1 MNPRMYLSALVC
13 VAVIRTV
20 MTAPT
25 KVTKKEKNASSQSS
39 SSSTALSMLAFQP
52 ARGCT
57 IRKET
62 STRGTTTSYHLV
74 GTVGRKATVL
84 FSDRPAREAKNVFTR
99 AFVDNFDAIFVSSK
113 PNTVISLANEEDDPL
128 IVVITGAKILR
139 TNEEDGSLV
148 LEYDIEQ
155 QGTQDEVSSIDQFVE
170 YDRQH
175 CSIFVDD
182 YAADAAPEYNPA
194 TDFCYFK
201 QTFNPFAVH
210 YCWFS
215 GTYFYAG
222 NQARVGTLWNNKAPA
237 NGEYWRLTSKHCDNN
252 CGPMCRDIWK
262 YRANTSDNC
271 WTDKTYA
278 GKYCWTT
285 TKFSPYPEWQW
296 ERSYDNGD
304 NNCGQL
310 CTIINEYTCAD
321 AEGNYDPYK
330 CGSVSF

>member
-1 MNPRMYLSALVC
+1 MNPRMYLSVLVC
-13 VAVIRTV
+13 VISTV

-25 KVTKKEKNASSQSS
+25 KVTKKEKNASSQSSS

-62 STRGTTTSYHLV
+62 STRGTTISYHLV

-84 FSDRPAREAKNVFTR
+84 FSDRPARVAKNVATET
-99 AFVDNFDAIFVSSK
+99 FVDNFDAIFVSSK

-182 YAADAAPEYNPA
+182 YPLSGA
-194 TDFCYFK
+194 TDDCSFD
-201 QTFNPFAVH
+201 P
-210 YCWFS
+210 S
-215 GTYFYAG
+215 EEDDDDDAG
-222 NQARVGTLWNNKAPA
+222 
-237 NGEYWRLTSKHCDNN
+237 
-252 CGPMCRDIWK
+252 
-262 YRANTSDNC
+262 
-271 WTDKTYA
+271 
-278 GKYCWTT
+278 
-285 TKFSPYPEWQW
+285 
-296 ERSYDNGD
+296 
-304 NNCGQL
+304 
-310 CTIINEYTCAD
+310 
-321 AEGNYDPYK
+321 
-330 CGSVSF
+330 